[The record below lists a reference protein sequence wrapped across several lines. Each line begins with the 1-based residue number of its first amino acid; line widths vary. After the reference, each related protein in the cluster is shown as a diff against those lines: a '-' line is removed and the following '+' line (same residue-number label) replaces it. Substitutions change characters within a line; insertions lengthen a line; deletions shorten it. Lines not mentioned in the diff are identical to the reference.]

1 MNVAEIIQRKG
12 SEVATVTPDDP
23 VSAVVAILA
32 EKGFGAL
39 VVSNDGSSIDGIVSE
54 RDIVRRL
61 GSDGPAILDQP
72 VGSVMT
78 HDVRTCT
85 SQDSVEWLMGMMTE
99 HRIRHLPVQ
108 DNGALAGMISI
119 GDVVKWRVTE
129 LEDEM
134 GHLENYIK
142 QGW

>member
-12 SEVATVTPDDP
+12 SEVATVKPEDP
-23 VSAVVAILA
+23 VSQAAGLLS

-39 VVSNDGSSIDGIVSE
+39 VVSADGASIDGIISE

-61 GSDGPAILDQP
+61 GVEGSSILDQP

-78 HDVRTCT
+78 SDVRTCS

-108 DNGALAGMISI
+108 TSDGLAGMISI

-129 LEDEM
+129 LEAEM

>member
-12 SEVATVTPDDP
+12 SEVATVKPDDA
-23 VSAVVAILA
+23 VASVVAVLA

-39 VVSNDGSSIDGIVSE
+39 VVSSDGLSIDGIISE
-54 RDIVRRL
+54 RDIVRHL
-61 GSDGPAILDQP
+61 GADGPSVLERP
-72 VGSVMT
+72 VGSIMT
-78 HDVRTCT
+78 SDVRTCT

-99 HRIRHLPVQ
+99 HRIRHMPVQ
-108 DNGALAGMISI
+108 NSDGLGGMISI